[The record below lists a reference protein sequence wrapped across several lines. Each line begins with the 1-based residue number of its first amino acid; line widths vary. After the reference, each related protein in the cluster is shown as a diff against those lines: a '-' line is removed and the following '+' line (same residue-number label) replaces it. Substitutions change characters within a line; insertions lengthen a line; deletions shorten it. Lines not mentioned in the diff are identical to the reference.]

1 MSLQT
6 IAPGLKPSAT
16 KRGLG
21 AHLLTGG
28 LLPPITEPLTVRL
41 ARHHDPKVP
50 KVPVV
55 PTIDTARENQQE
67 SDRIRRRKGVF
78 ANIFGGARASSPTV
92 GTAAL
97 TGG

>member
-21 AHLLTGG
+21 AHLLSGG
-28 LLPPITEPLTVRL
+28 LLPPISSRSTSDSLGIT
-41 ARHHDPKVP
+41 DPKVP